1 MQEHEL
7 WLTAL
12 FNDQLAGLGNAVLT
26 AVGQAA
32 QPRPWANFITMQVL
46 VALIILVFFAVLR
59 SQLSMD
65 KPGKVQHLFELLFT
79 FIKQQAHDNIGH
91 GSNKFVQTIMLRGM
105 FLDFLVR

>member
-46 VALIILVFFAVLR
+46 VAFIIIVFFAV
-59 SQLSMD
+59 
-65 KPGKVQHLFELLFT
+65 
-79 FIKQQAHDNIGH
+79 
-91 GSNKFVQTIMLRGM
+91 
-105 FLDFLVR
+105 